1 MILMRHLA
9 VLTLAGLCAMLT
21 ATAPAAAQTA
31 SPAATQ
37 RADIET
43 LQRLYNERFVATPF
57 AGLYQIDRP
66 IPYSPR
72 ETAPILVTRDGEYS
86 FNNGKLGAQHGDT
99 GAPLSGSEWGALV
112 LRWRDQIRYSD
123 LIQQG
128 GNGPLRMLLLS
139 AYDCPF
145 SKKLEA
151 ALAAAGTRYAI
162 IPSTIGTANKP
173 FLPDIWCSPDRAATW
188 RRAIGTGALPP
199 RASRSCRY
207 DRRYF
212 ETLSGMFGGSKP
224 TALFADGTIVA
235 SPSPAFVKQKLATLS
250 RQGIAF

>member
-1 MILMRHLA
+1 MRQIA

-21 ATAPAAAQTA
+21 AAAPAAAQTA
-31 SPAATQ
+31 SSAATQ

-99 GAPLSGSEWGALV
+99 GAPLSGAEWGALV

-151 ALAAAGTRYAI
+151 ALAAAGTR
-162 IPSTIGTANKP
+162 
-173 FLPDIWCSPDRAATW
+173 
-188 RRAIGTGALPP
+188 
-199 RASRSCRY
+199 
-207 DRRYF
+207 
-212 ETLSGMFGGSKP
+212 
-224 TALFADGTIVA
+224 
-235 SPSPAFVKQKLATLS
+235 
-250 RQGIAF
+250 